1 MKFQKEIVDELLDI
15 FISEVSKPDTKNKI
29 ATHIIE
35 PSFGMIFDRLYP
47 YIIIT
52 SVIFV
57 LIFLM
62 AITIIFLLVRK

>member
-1 MKFQKEIVDELLDI
+1 MNFQKDLVEELLDM
-15 FISEVSKPDTKNKI
+15 FICEVSKPDTKNRI

-35 PSFGMIFDRLYP
+35 PSFSMIFDRLYP

-52 SVIFV
+52 CVIFV

-62 AITIIFLLVRK
+62 AITIIFILIRK

>member
-1 MKFQKEIVDELLDI
+1 MDLKKDLVDELLDI
-15 FISEVSKPDTKNKI
+15 FITEVSNPDTKKKI